1 MKKYISVLALDVK
14 NTIFKVL
21 GILILMS
28 AVQLGYFYLYLQ
40 KEIEMWHSVESSW
53 QVPGMVTSFDWMLT
67 DSRMEIFFMIT
78 VALICLVLIW
88 GCSEHGKVRS
98 KFTWHRLQIERR
110 QVFAVWVVYRVFCM
124 ALVVAWQIL
133 LTIVMDGMYQEM
145 WAQGYAPQ
153 SLFLACYRN
162 HFMHG
167 LVPFSDPLWVVRNV
181 CFILFWGM
189 GTAYVGYAGF
199 AEHQQGCGIVITG
212 ILFTVLLFHM
222 IGSDLWFKI
231 LCLAVPIL
239 LMVGIIISVKGSLGE
254 YYDG

>member
-88 GCSEHGKVRS
+88 G
-98 KFTWHRLQIERR
+98 
-110 QVFAVWVVYRVFCM
+110 
-124 ALVVAWQIL
+124 
-133 LTIVMDGMYQEM
+133 
-145 WAQGYAPQ
+145 
-153 SLFLACYRN
+153 
-162 HFMHG
+162 
-167 LVPFSDPLWVVRNV
+167 
-181 CFILFWGM
+181 
-189 GTAYVGYAGF
+189 
-199 AEHQQGCGIVITG
+199 
-212 ILFTVLLFHM
+212 
-222 IGSDLWFKI
+222 
-231 LCLAVPIL
+231 
-239 LMVGIIISVKGSLGE
+239 
-254 YYDG
+254 